1 MAIYEVLQIKTLPTH
16 VALLAQ
22 DYAFFGW
29 IRIRKEEFKELELN
43 PEQKEQ
49 EQVEESVE
57 TVKTNQAIYPDSASF
72 SDFGDNN
79 MLSQPSP
86 NDSATYDGYQ
96 SLYFKRDVA
105 LPHKEELDALKAKYD
120 EIKKE
125 CNAKEDEISHRKV
138 VGHFSLWFWRFA
150 LDRRL
155 FVLMAGFVML
165 VLSLVKPEDFA
176 SLKES
181 GIGLSIG
188 GGFMF
193 LLGFSLILLS
203 FFKGMTKK
211 NEKAIRKELLV
222 YQSQKA
228 EILTQAASLLPTN
241 KAKTFNVRFEVA

>member
-1 MAIYEVLQIKTLPTH
+1 MQRQRRRDLPPKG
-16 VALLAQ
+16 
-22 DYAFFGW
+22 GW
-29 IRIRKEEFKELELN
+29 
-43 PEQKEQ
+43 
-49 EQVEESVE
+49 S
-57 TVKTNQAIYPDSASF
+57 
-72 SDFGDNN
+72 
-79 MLSQPSP
+79 
-86 NDSATYDGYQ
+86 
-96 SLYFKRDVA
+96 
-105 LPHKEELDALKAKYD
+105 
-120 EIKKE
+120 
-125 CNAKEDEISHRKV
+125 
-138 VGHFSLWFWRFA
+138 FSLWFWRFA

-228 EILTQAASLLPTN
+228 VILTQAASLLPTN
-241 KAKTFNVRFEVA
+241 KAKTFNVRFEDA